1 MIRQA
6 MTIAIALMM
15 LSGCSTK
22 QLVKQNT
29 VVLTPPDVLLN
40 DCRVDYVLDGKG
52 NKIKP
57 RIDRT
62 SEQLGTSGTGTS
74 EKSGTKGEIGTKELS
89 QGIVEALLKNYN
101 NLKNCNNDKNAIREW
116 IKQQKQLYGN

>member
-1 MIRQA
+1 
-6 MTIAIALMM
+6 M
-15 LSGCSTK
+15 L
-22 QLVKQNT
+22 
-29 VVLTPPDVLLN
+29 LTPPDALLN

-57 RIDRT
+57 SDDT
-62 SEQLGTSGTGTS
+62 ELGTNDAGNKGANL
-74 EKSGTKGEIGTKELS
+74 GTKGEIGTKELS

-116 IKQQKQLYGN
+116 IKQQKQIYEN